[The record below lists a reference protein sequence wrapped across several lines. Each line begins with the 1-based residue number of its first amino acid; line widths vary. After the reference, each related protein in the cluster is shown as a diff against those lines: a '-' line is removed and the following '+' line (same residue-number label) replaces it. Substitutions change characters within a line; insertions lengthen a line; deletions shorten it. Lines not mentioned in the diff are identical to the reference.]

1 MYEISEIR
9 KNLKLQ
15 IDGEPYIV
23 VDFQFVKPGKGS
35 AFTRTRLKN
44 MITGNVLDRTYK
56 SGEKLEPAGLEEHPM
71 QFLYAQDG
79 MYHFMNT
86 ENYEQIEME
95 ESQVGNAKDYLIE
108 NLNVN
113 IIIFKDRPIAINL
126 PTFVELDVVETEPG
140 LKGDTVTGGNKP
152 AIMNTGAKILV
163 PIFVNSGDRLV
174 VDTRT
179 GQYVERAK
187 K

>member
-1 MYEISEIR
+1 MYEISDIR
-9 KNLKLQ
+9 RNLKVQ
-15 IDGEPYIV
+15 IDGDPYIV
-23 VDFQFVKPGKGS
+23 VDFEFVKPGKGN

-56 SGEKLEPAGLEEHPM
+56 SGEKLEPARMEENPM
-71 QFLYAQDG
+71 QFLYAQDN

-86 ENYEQIEME
+86 ETYEQIEME
-95 ESQVGNAKDYLIE
+95 ESKVGDAKDYLID
-108 NLNVN
+108 NLEVNVLFFN
-113 IIIFKDRPIAINL
+113 NSPISIGL
-126 PTFVELDVVETEPG
+126 PNFVELQVVETEPG
-140 LKGDTVTGGNKP
+140 FKGDTVSASNKP
-152 AIMNTGAKILV
+152 AIMNTGAKINV
-163 PIFVNSGDRLV
+163 PIFVNNEDRIV

>member
-1 MYEISEIR
+1 MYEISDIR
-9 KNLKLQ
+9 KNLKIQ
-15 IDGEPYIV
+15 IDNEPYIV
-23 VDFQFVKPGKGS
+23 VDYQFVKPGKGN

-56 SGEKLEPAGLEEHPM
+56 SGEKLEPALLEEQPM
-71 QFLYAQDG
+71 QFLYSQDG
-79 MYHFMNT
+79 VYHFMNT
-86 ENYEQIEME
+86 ETYEQIEMD
-95 ESQVGNAKDYLIE
+95 ESQVGEAKNYLIE
-108 NLNVN
+108 NLKVNVLLFN
-113 IIIFKDRPIAINL
+113 NRPIAVNL
-126 PTFVELDVVETEPG
+126 PNFVELQVVETEPG

-152 AIMNTGAKILV
+152 AIVHTGAKIQV
-163 PIFVNSGDRLV
+163 PIFVNNEDWIV

>member
-1 MYEISEIR
+1 MYEVSDIR
-9 KNLKLQ
+9 KNLKIQ

-23 VDFQFVKPGKGS
+23 VDFQFVKPGKGN

-44 MITGNVLDRTYK
+44 MITGNILDRTYK

-71 QFLYAQDG
+71 QFLYSQEG

-95 ESQVGNAKDYLIE
+95 ESQVGDAKDYLIE

-113 IIIFKDRPIAINL
+113 VIVFNGRPIAINL
-126 PTFVELDVVETEPG
+126 PNFVELEVVETEPG
-140 LKGDTVTGGNKP
+140 FKGDTVSGGNKP
-152 AIMNTGAKILV
+152 AIMNTGARIQV
-163 PIFVNSGDRLV
+163 PIFVNNGDRLV

>member
-1 MYEISEIR
+1 MYEVSDIR
-9 KNLKLQ
+9 KNLKIQ

-23 VDFQFVKPGKGS
+23 VDFQFVKPGKGN

-56 SGEKLEPAGLEEHPM
+56 SGEKLEPAQMEEHPM

-95 ESQVGNAKDYLIE
+95 ESQVGEAKDYLIE
-108 NLNVN
+108 NLEVNVLFFN
-113 IIIFKDRPIAINL
+113 NRPIAINL
-126 PTFVELDVVETEPG
+126 PNFVELEVVETEPG
-140 LKGDTVTGGNKP
+140 FKGDTVTGGNKP
-152 AIMNTGAKILV
+152 AIMNTGARIQV
-163 PIFVNSGDRLV
+163 PIFVNNGDRIV